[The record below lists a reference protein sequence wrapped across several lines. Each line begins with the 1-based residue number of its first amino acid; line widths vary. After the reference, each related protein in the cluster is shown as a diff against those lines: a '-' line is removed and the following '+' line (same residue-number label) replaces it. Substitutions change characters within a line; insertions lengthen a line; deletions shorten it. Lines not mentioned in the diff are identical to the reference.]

1 MFIYKITSCTYS
13 IFVCCSHRT
22 HIEVLNASREE
33 ESMLPFQC
41 FMLNEHTKNL
51 RAEIVE
57 YEKSINDDVIINVGK
72 EDHNVEKEIYS
83 KLTERQKNIIS
94 AIMLNPTITI
104 PELAEKMS
112 GKKTITTR
120 TIERDLA
127 YLQAKGLLRREGGR
141 KNGKWVI

>member
-1 MFIYKITSCTYS
+1 
-13 IFVCCSHRT
+13 
-22 HIEVLNASREE
+22 
-33 ESMLPFQC
+33 
-41 FMLNEHTKNL
+41 
-51 RAEIVE
+51 
-57 YEKSINDDVIINVGK
+57 
-72 EDHNVEKEIYS
+72 
-83 KLTERQKNIIS
+83 
-94 AIMLNPTITI
+94 MLNPTITI

>member
-1 MFIYKITSCTYS
+1 MTNDRYGQI
-13 IFVCCSHRT
+13 
-22 HIEVLNASREE
+22 
-33 ESMLPFQC
+33 
-41 FMLNEHTKNL
+41 HTKNL

-72 EDHNVEKEIYS
+72 EDHNVWKEIYS

-127 YLQAKGLLRREGGR
+127 YLQAKGLLRRECGR